1 MNKFNKLF
9 CSIIENTS
17 SVLGGPFDGG
27 TQYAPGDLRPIEP
40 AKIVLGA
47 KTKKGK
53 NKTSRRQATLIQRRP
68 AIEKMFN

>member
-17 SVLGGPFDGG
+17 SILGGPPDGSA
-27 TQYAPGDLRPIEP
+27 QYAPGDMRPIEP

-47 KTKKGK
+47 KARKGK
-53 NKTSRRQATLIQRRP
+53 NKRTKQQTTLIQRRP
-68 AIEKMFN
+68 AIEKMFS